1 MKTTGLLATAL
12 VGFTLLALG
21 CGTNAPAHSDHTDE
35 GSAAAQATDAPESG
49 VPAVRLDSLGNR
61 WIANPETTTGIANMS
76 AILQAFDPASGNAD
90 TLKAALEEEFGLI
103 FERCTMEGEAHNQLH
118 NFLIPIHHALRE
130 FDGKAAHDREAM
142 ATHLATYT
150 TYFQ

>member
-12 VGFTLLALG
+12 VGCTLLVLG
-21 CGTNAPAHSDHTDE
+21 CGTDKPAHSDHSDE

-76 AILQAFDPASGNAD
+76 AILQAFDLASGNAD
-90 TLKAALEEEFGLI
+90 TLKAALEDEFGLI

-118 NFLIPIHHALRE
+118 NYLIPIHHALRE
-130 FDGKAAHDREAM
+130 FDGNAAHDREAM
-142 ATHLATYT
+142 ATHLATYMT
-150 TYFQ
+150 FFQ

>member
-1 MKTTGLLATAL
+1 MKNTGPLATAL
-12 VGFTLLALG
+12 VGCALLVLG
-21 CGTNAPAHSDHTDE
+21 CGTDTPAHSDHPDE
-35 GSAAAQATDAPESG
+35 GRDAAQANGIPKSG

-118 NFLIPIHHALRE
+118 NYLIPIHHALRE
-130 FDGKAAHDREAM
+130 FDGNVAHDREAM
-142 ATHLATYT
+142 ATHLASYT

>member
-21 CGTNAPAHSDHTDE
+21 CGTNAPEHSDHTDE

-49 VPAVRLDSLGNR
+49 VPAVRLDSSGNR
-61 WIANPETTTGIANMS
+61 WIANPETTTGIASMS
-76 AILQAFDPASGNAD
+76 AMLQAFDPASGNAD
-90 TLKAALEEEFGLI
+90 TLKAALEQEFGLI

-130 FDGKAAHDREAM
+130 FNGEPAQRQALGD
-142 ATHLATYT
+142 HLASYT
-150 TYFQ
+150 TYFE

>member
-1 MKTTGLLATAL
+1 MAVLVL
-12 VGFTLLALG
+12 VGA
-21 CGTNAPAHSDHTDE
+21 
-35 GSAAAQATDAPESG
+35 
-49 VPAVRLDSLGNR
+49 
-61 WIANPETTTGIANMS
+61 GIANMS

-90 TLKAALEEEFGLI
+90 TLKAALENEFGLI

-118 NFLIPIHHALRE
+118 NFLIPIHHALRG

-142 ATHLATYT
+142 ATHLASYT

>member
-1 MKTTGLLATAL
+1 MKNTGLLATAL

-21 CGTNAPAHSDHTDE
+21 CGTDTPAHGDHTDE
-35 GSAAAQATDAPESG
+35 GPVAAQTSGAPESD

-76 AILQAFDPASGNAD
+76 AIIQAFDPANGNAD

-118 NFLIPIHHALRE
+118 NYLIPIHHALRE
-130 FDGKAAHDREAM
+130 FDGNEARDREAM

-150 TYFQ
+150 TFFQ

>member
-21 CGTNAPAHSDHTDE
+21 CGTNAPAHSDQTDE

-130 FDGKAAHDREAM
+130 FDGNAAHDREAM

>member
-21 CGTNAPAHSDHTDE
+21 CGTNAPAHGDHTDE

-130 FDGKAAHDREAM
+130 FDGNAAHDREAM
-142 ATHLATYT
+142 ATHLVSYT